1 MDDIENNN
9 IMLSIINNLSKNLS
23 IPVTCKIRLPL
34 FDHSKGVNIAKQLEN
49 AGASLLCIHGRTRLE
64 NKNKCGPSDWD
75 AIKNIKSN
83 VNIPVLANGSMESIK
98 DIQNCIEYTN
108 VEGVALG
115 ESLLEFPTLL
125 SNNNCAYNDNNE
137 RKYQQQIDVAM
148 EYLELVEL
156 YYTDHWRLHLYK
168 ILHSH
173 FSILN
178 STNIGENNKGNQL
191 RTNLS
196 KCKTI
201 NDGKE
206 FLNEL
211 TILMNNYE
219 YGDTTIKKEMSYY
232 YRYRKN
238 ELCY

>member
-1 MDDIENNN
+1 MEKTIK
-9 IMLSIINNLSKNLS
+9 IINRYKTV
-23 IPVTCKIRLPL
+23 IEEYDKTVY
-34 FDHSKGVNIAKQLEN
+34 VEEA
-49 AGASLLCIHGRTRLE
+49 IHR
-64 NKNKCGPSDWD
+64 
-75 AIKNIKSN
+75 
-83 VNIPVLANGSMESIK
+83 
-98 DIQNCIEYTN
+98 
-108 VEGVALG
+108 
-115 ESLLEFPTLL
+115 
-125 SNNNCAYNDNNE
+125 
-137 RKYQQQIDVAM
+137 
-148 EYLELVEL
+148 LVEL

-206 FLNEL
+206 LLNEL

-219 YGDTTIKKEMSYY
+219 YGDTTIKKEKRSLALKI
-232 YRYRKN
+232 YRMR
-238 ELCY
+238 L

>member
-1 MDDIENNN
+1 M
-9 IMLSIINNLSKNLS
+9 
-23 IPVTCKIRLPL
+23 
-34 FDHSKGVNIAKQLEN
+34 
-49 AGASLLCIHGRTRLE
+49 
-64 NKNKCGPSDWD
+64 
-75 AIKNIKSN
+75 
-83 VNIPVLANGSMESIK
+83 
-98 DIQNCIEYTN
+98 
-108 VEGVALG
+108 
-115 ESLLEFPTLL
+115 
-125 SNNNCAYNDNNE
+125 
-137 RKYQQQIDVAM
+137 
-148 EYLELVEL
+148 
-156 YYTDHWRLHLYK
+156 
-168 ILHSH
+168 
-173 FSILN
+173 N

-238 ELCY
+238 ELCH